1 MSVDISTDL
10 LLIDNLL
17 SGTYTDSVT
26 STVTTLTSC
35 IQKLPIVNNQGVH
48 EGVMISGVQG
58 SFAIPRNKLSAV
70 PTINSKLVV
79 AGISWR
85 VLVVDLRVLN
95 GTYICGCQIEGDETL
110 E

>member
-1 MSVDISTDL
+1 MVDISTDF

-17 SGTYTDSVT
+17 SGTYTDAASG
-26 STVTTLTSC
+26 TVTILTDC
-35 IQKLPIVNNQGVH
+35 IQKMPILNNRGIH

-58 SFAIPRNKLSAV
+58 SFAIPRDQLAAV
-70 PTINSKLVV
+70 PTINSQLIV
-79 AGISWR
+79 AGIKWR

-95 GTYICGCQIEGDETL
+95 GTYICGCQIEGDERL